1 MDVKVYS
8 VSSLNKYIK
17 MVFDKDSFLNN
28 VSIKGEIT
36 NFKAY
41 SSGHLYFT
49 LKDEAASIKCV
60 MFKGYASAVNF
71 KLADGLSVIISGQ
84 ISSYERDGIY
94 QLYAKSVKK
103 DGIGDLYTQYE
114 ELKEKLKNE
123 GLFDDRYKKKIPFLP
138 SRVGVITSPSGAV
151 IRDIINVSKRRY
163 DKVNLLI
170 YPAAVQGVTT
180 ADNVVAGIKEL
191 NKPIHNLSVIIIARG
206 GGSFE
211 DLFWFNDEKIARAIF
226 ESKLPIISA
235 VGHETDFTI
244 CDFVSDLRAPTPSA
258 AAELVY
264 PSKIE
269 LLSKL
274 DMVSS
279 RLKRG
284 IVVYIDR
291 KKAQLETVKKQ
302 RLEKIPRDNIAKAS
316 INIDNIMSKLKIFM
330 DKKIDNTKQVV
341 GKQIALLDSYSPLKT
356 LARGYSTVQNE
367 AGKVIANVK
376 DVNVKDKIVIR
387 VIDGKINAVVTN

>member
-1 MDVKVYS
+1 MDGKVYS

-28 VSIKGEIT
+28 VTIKGEIT

-49 LKDEAASIKCV
+49 LKDELSSLKCV
-60 MFKGYASAVNF
+60 MFKGYAAAVNF
-71 KLADGLSVIISGQ
+71 KLSDGLSVIISGQ

-94 QLYAKSVKK
+94 QLYAKSIKQ

-114 ELKEKLKNE
+114 ELKEKLKLE

-151 IRDIINVSKRRY
+151 IRDIINVATRRY
-163 DKVNLLI
+163 DNVNLLI
-170 YPAAVQGVTT
+170 YPSAVQGVTT

-191 NKPIHNLSVIIIARG
+191 NKEIHNLSIIIIARG

-244 CDFVSDLRAPTPSA
+244 CDFVADLRAPTPSA

-269 LLSKL
+269 LLSRL

-279 RLKRG
+279 RLKRS
-284 IVVYIDR
+284 IAVYIDR
-291 KKAQLETVKKQ
+291 RKAELELVKKQ

-316 INIDNIMSKLKIFM
+316 LNIDGITSKLKIYM
-330 DKKIDNTKQVV
+330 DKKIDITKQIV

-356 LARGYSTVQNE
+356 LSRGYSTVQDE
-367 AGKVIANVK
+367 AGKVISSLK
-376 DVNVKDKIVIR
+376 DVNVNDKILIR
-387 VIDGKINAVVTN
+387 VIDGKINAVVV